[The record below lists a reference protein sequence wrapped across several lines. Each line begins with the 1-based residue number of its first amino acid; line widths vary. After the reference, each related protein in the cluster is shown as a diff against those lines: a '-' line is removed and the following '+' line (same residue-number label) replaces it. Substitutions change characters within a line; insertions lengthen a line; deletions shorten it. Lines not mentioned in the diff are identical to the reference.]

1 MGTQSMRTYRGV
13 LENRLGARET
23 WPEEGVLKKKKK
35 MASLDQVQKIL
46 GLLRFGEVS
55 YRKVSE

>member
-1 MGTQSMRTYRGV
+1 MGTQSMRTHRGV
-13 LENRLGARET
+13 LENRIGARET
-23 WPEEGVLKKKKK
+23 WPEEGVLKK

-46 GLLRFGEVS
+46 GLLGFGEVS